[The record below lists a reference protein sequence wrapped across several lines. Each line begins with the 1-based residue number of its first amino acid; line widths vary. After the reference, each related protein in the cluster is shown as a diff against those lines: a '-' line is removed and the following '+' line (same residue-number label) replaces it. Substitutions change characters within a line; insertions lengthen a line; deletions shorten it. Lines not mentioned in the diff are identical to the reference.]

1 MIAMAALAR
10 SWGQMAGLV
19 VVGGIAMTSATN
31 LWLARAIGGRRI
43 GLAFGIKQSGGPAA
57 AMPAGLAVPT
67 LATVVG
73 WRWTFAAFGVFALVG
88 TLSVPRSS
96 LGGTGRSAPSRL
108 GDRRDRWSAHFWLDL
123 RPLVLGGVAG
133 RGEPEPPRRI
143 DADDQPVAEP
153 PRLWAVTTDSP
164 VSPAASGVAI
174 GLGGAVGGARLR
186 ARRSRVMSVQL
197 VGSADR
203 ARIAAIIR
211 RMHPTLDNEPGVGAW
226 RLRKSQEATRRLLD
240 AAVEVFGERG
250 FEAARVSEVARRC
263 GLTSGAIYARWPSK
277 RDLFLDVIAYVIP
290 QRMVFMVGNAE
301 MPVAERFATLGTNLL
316 SSSGHGFRN
325 VTLEAFV
332 AARRDEPLAE
342 AVSQFLEAE
351 ADAIAAMISEGKES
365 GSIDPSLST
374 DAMVLLCQ
382 ALGLGTHLALSV
394 GSRGRPAP
402 TADEWN
408 SLIMR
413 IIGAVA
419 VPRPGDPS

>member
-1 MIAMAALAR
+1 
-10 SWGQMAGLV
+10 
-19 VVGGIAMTSATN
+19 
-31 LWLARAIGGRRI
+31 
-43 GLAFGIKQSGGPAA
+43 
-57 AMPAGLAVPT
+57 
-67 LATVVG
+67 
-73 WRWTFAAFGVFALVG
+73 
-88 TLSVPRSS
+88 
-96 LGGTGRSAPSRL
+96 
-108 GDRRDRWSAHFWLDL
+108 
-123 RPLVLGGVAG
+123 
-133 RGEPEPPRRI
+133 
-143 DADDQPVAEP
+143 
-153 PRLWAVTTDSP
+153 
-164 VSPAASGVAI
+164 
-174 GLGGAVGGARLR
+174 
-186 ARRSRVMSVQL
+186 MSVQL

-394 GSRGRPAP
+394 ASRGRPAP

>member
-1 MIAMAALAR
+1 MAAIMHSGYYLA
-10 SWGQMAGLV
+10 
-19 VVGGIAMTSATN
+19 
-31 LWLARAIGGRRI
+31 
-43 GLAFGIKQSGGPAA
+43 
-57 AMPAGLAVPT
+57 
-67 LATVVG
+67 
-73 WRWTFAAFGVFALVG
+73 
-88 TLSVPRSS
+88 
-96 LGGTGRSAPSRL
+96 
-108 GDRRDRWSAHFWLDL
+108 
-123 RPLVLGGVAG
+123 
-133 RGEPEPPRRI
+133 
-143 DADDQPVAEP
+143 
-153 PRLWAVTTDSP
+153 
-164 VSPAASGVAI
+164 
-174 GLGGAVGGARLR
+174 
-186 ARRSRVMSVQL
+186 
-197 VGSADR
+197 
-203 ARIAAIIR
+203 
-211 RMHPTLDNEPGVGAW
+211 RMHPTLDNEPGVGAGG
-226 RLRKSQEATRRLLD
+226 LRKSQEATRRLLD

-277 RDLFLDVIAYVIP
+277 RDLFLDVVAYVIP

-332 AARRDEPLAE
+332 AARRDEPFAE

-374 DAMVLLCQ
+374 DAIVLLCQ

-419 VPRPGDPS
+419 APRPGNPS